1 MSEIALAFYK
11 NTCGFFASEKV
22 REEISEVACGKKNM
36 WWYRE
41 NHVRCSCGV
50 CCTAK
55 TLIDSVYED
64 PILPWRK
71 AQRIMM
77 QHAGLYMF
85 MFISAYVY
93 VLVMILY
100 MYTYK

>member
-1 MSEIALAFYK
+1 MVFV
-11 NTCGFFASEKV
+11 ASEQV

-41 NHVRCSCGV
+41 NYVRCSCGV

-77 QHAGLYMF
+77 QNAGLYMF
-85 MFISAYVY
+85 MFISAYLY
-93 VLVMILY
+93 VLVMCLY
-100 MYTYK
+100 ML